1 MAEIVKAR
9 EATAS
14 GPRIVAIKRIL
25 PHLCADELYKA
36 MFMDESRVLAQLD
49 HPSVI
54 HAYRIGEIDNTPFI
68 ALEYVHG
75 QDAREL
81 FHACQR
87 TQQILPLSLA
97 CYMIARVCEG
107 LQHAHE
113 QTDADGNPL
122 GIVHRDVSL
131 QNILVGYDG
140 DVKLCDF
147 GIAVSAENQSRTD
160 AGVVKGKFGY
170 MSPEQIRGAA
180 LDRRSD
186 VFATG
191 ICLYELITGQRLFS
205 GENDYKAVERV
216 RNVDIELPSA
226 LNRQIPSSLER
237 IVLKALAKNPR
248 DRYQT
253 SNDMRRAL
261 QAFLAETNE
270 FVERNDLAAFMQE
283 LFADEYAAGDEPPP
297 VSDSDSE
304 RPEGR
309 ISANVTAVQPLPG
322 QAMFDDSE
330 RTIVAGSG
338 QHVVADSPPAAA
350 DEPFREEPTGLAAF
364 DHLPQVGSMP
374 GDESP
379 RSSGRTGPVVPSI
392 IPDPD
397 SIPEPASSP
406 ELNRM
411 TQPDPLGPQRF
422 DMDWD
427 EVEPTTVSQGFSSEA
442 HSLTEDE
449 GVDLSRPRPARPAHA
464 APTPSFAPPI
474 EPRSGGGLD
483 PHMRGMPTLELRTR
497 QTPFAALGLGA
508 LVAVMT
514 FSLVYYLMRD
524 RSDSSLRLE
533 TDPPD
538 ATVLINGRRVTGQR
552 SPFVVTGLSGSVRH
566 TIVVEKAGFTSW
578 STTVRL
584 PSDKPF
590 EMPLVRLEPIAK
602 PPPPPPTAA
611 EAAPAPPAPEVTQP
625 SAKTNRWS
633 WKRPSSSSSHSSSS
647 ASDLSAGTPAPAKSS
662 WSRKSKSSD
671 DVAASAPKAPAAP
684 SGGGGGAGTLRINT
698 RPWSRVS
705 VDGSIIGNTPQMN
718 IQLKPGT
725 HSVTM
730 ENSEFGVKKSIS
742 VTLKAGETVTK
753 VLTLSP

>member
-9 EATAS
+9 EATPS
-14 GPRIVAIKRIL
+14 GPRLVAIKRIL

-49 HPSVI
+49 HASVI
-54 HAYRIGEIDNTPFI
+54 HAYRIGEIDNTPYI

-81 FHACQR
+81 FHACQH
-87 TQQILPLSLA
+87 TQQILPLPLA
-97 CYMIARVCEG
+97 CYIMARVCEG

-261 QAFLAETNE
+261 QAFLAETNQ
-270 FVERNDLAAFMQE
+270 FVERDDLASFMRE
-283 LFADEYAAGDEPPP
+283 LFADDYAVPADEPPP
-297 VSDSDSE
+297 AEE

-309 ISANVTAVQPLPG
+309 ISANVTAVQELPG
-322 QAMFDDSE
+322 QALFDDVE
-330 RTIVAGSG
+330 QTIVAGSG
-338 QHVVADSPPAAA
+338 QHVVPDSPPPAA

-374 GDESP
+374 VEVP
-379 RSSGRTGPVVPSI
+379 AARVAGRTGPAVPSL
-392 IPDPD
+392 IPDPN
-397 SIPEPASSP
+397 SIPESASG
-406 ELNRM
+406 LNRM

-427 EVEPTTVSQGFSSEA
+427 EVEPTTVSQGFGGEA
-442 HSLTEDE
+442 HAHEEDE
-449 GVDLSRPRPARPAHA
+449 GVDLSRPITPEPARPA
-464 APTPSFAPPI
+464 PTPAFVPPI
-474 EPRSGGGLD
+474 EPRSRGRLD
-483 PHMRGMPTLELRTR
+483 PHMRGMPTLELRTQR
-497 QTPFAALGLGA
+497 TPFAALGVGV

-514 FSLVYYLMRD
+514 FSLVYFLMRD
-524 RSDSSLRLE
+524 RADASLRLQ

-538 ATVLINGRRVTGQR
+538 ATVLVNGRRVIGQR

-566 TIVVEKAGFTSW
+566 TIVVEKPGFTSW

-584 PSDKPF
+584 PSDKEF
-590 EMPLVRLEPIAK
+590 QMPLVRLEPIAK
-602 PPPPPPTAA
+602 PPPPPPPPPTAA
-611 EAAPAPPAPEVTQP
+611 EPASPPPEVTQP
-625 SAKTNRWS
+625 SAKPHHWS
-633 WKRPSSSSSHSSSS
+633 TRRSSSSSSS
-647 ASDLSAGTPAPAKSS
+647 
-662 WSRKSKSSD
+662 SRKSKPSD
-671 DVAASAPKAPAAP
+671 DGKVSSPKPAATA
-684 SGGGGGAGTLRINT
+684 SGATGTLRVNT

-718 IQLKPGT
+718 IPLKPGT
-725 HSVTM
+725 HRVTL
-730 ENSEFGVKKSIS
+730 ENSEFGVKRTIS
-742 VTLKAGETVTK
+742 VSIRAGETITR